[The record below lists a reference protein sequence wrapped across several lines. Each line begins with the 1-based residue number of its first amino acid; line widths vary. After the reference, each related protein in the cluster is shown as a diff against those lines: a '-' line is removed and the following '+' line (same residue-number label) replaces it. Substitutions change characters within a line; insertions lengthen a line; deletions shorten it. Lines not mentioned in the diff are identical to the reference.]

1 MVKTFLGVLS
11 VLFLLTLFILP
22 SSAEAAVRVRGYY
35 KPSTGSY
42 VQSYYR
48 SNPNSTRY
56 DNYSTRGNYNPYSGK
71 SGTVN
76 PYSPSYR
83 WRY

>member
-1 MVKTFLGVLS
+1 MTKIFLGVLS

-22 SSAEAAVRVRGYY
+22 TSAEAAVRVRGYY
-35 KPSTGSY
+35 KPSTGTY
-42 VQSYYR
+42 VQPYYR
-48 SNPNSTRY
+48 SSPNTTRF
-56 DNYSTRGNYNPYSGK
+56 DNYSTKGNYNPYNGK

-76 PYSPSYR
+76 PYSSSYR